1 MCTALRLG
9 GFFWR
14 PKPLLRFFFLA
25 ASFGTGQS
33 ALVDDSRQI
42 RRGSAGLPSDH
53 VRPAR
58 SSVTNYEQCRRSK
71 SCKFGLAFES
81 TRNSDSF
88 LSRLSSSYG
97 ARRGSLVLDGYR
109 DLRRR
114 TFHSNYSRRD

>member
-33 ALVDDSRQI
+33 ALVDDSRKI

-58 SSVTNYEQCRRSK
+58 SRVTNYEQCSRSK
-71 SCKFGLAFES
+71 SCKFGLAFVS
-81 TRNSDSF
+81 TRNRDSF
-88 LSRLSSSYG
+88 LSCFSSSYG
-97 ARRGSLVLDGYR
+97 TSLSFSLLDV
-109 DLRRR
+109 
-114 TFHSNYSRRD
+114 